1 MVSSWASSRF
11 PLGLPPGLLPGCP
24 FGFSLGLRLFLPPEL
39 FHCFPPGRPSE
50 FPSLLPSGFPS
61 GLLALLLP
69 CFSSGFPPGLSL
81 GLPFVSLPVVHAGFP
96 SWRYPGLSFKLSFGF
111 LLLFFLSGSL
121 LLSFRFLSGCSF
133 WVFSR
138 ASSGFP
144 SWLPAGLRLWRLPAR
159 LPAGL
164 SLWFPSWNY
173 LVVSFLVSFWVS
185 LFFLSRASSRT
196 SFRASS
202 LHRTCFCGRV

>member
-61 GLLALLLP
+61 GLLALILP

-81 GLPFVSLPVVHAGFP
+81 GLPFVSLLVVHAGFP
-96 SWRYPGLSFKLSFGF
+96 SWRSPGHSFKLSFGF
-111 LLLFFLSGSL
+111 VFLFLLSGFAPAFLPVSL
-121 LLSFRFLSGCSF
+121 
-133 WVFSR
+133 WVFLLV
-138 ASSGFP
+138 SSGLP
-144 SWLPAGLRLWRLPAR
+144 SWLRAGLRLWRLPAR
-159 LPAGL
+159 LRAGL
-164 SLWFPSWNY
+164 SLRFLSRIY
-173 LVVSFLVSFWVS
+173 LVVSYLVSLWIP

-202 LHRTCFCGRV
+202 LHRKCFCGRV